1 MSYEIV
7 VPHLG
12 ESVFDATVREWLK
25 EPGDRIKIGELV
37 VELETDKVN
46 LEISAEE
53 AGVLVEISHQSGED
67 VKVGE
72 VLGRIEPVSEEE
84 PAEKAEEMTKEPPAE
99 EDKHKPESNER
110 ETQSTP
116 LARRLAEEN
125 EIDLSQVDGS
135 GSGGKV
141 TKKDLENYL
150 SQVKGEMKEK
160 EKEKVEVEE
169 EGKVEVQEIPVE
181 RPESVP
187 DEKKR
192 EERVRMSRRR
202 RTIARR
208 MVEAQRETAMLSTF
222 NEIDMSAVMD
232 LRSSRNQMIQERY
245 GLKLGIT
252 SFFVKAS
259 IGALKN
265 YPRLNAQIDQDDMIL
280 KHYYDIGIAIG
291 DEGGLVVPVIRDADR
306 LSSVEIERKI
316 NEYVDKAR
324 EGKLS
329 LEEIRGGTF
338 TITNGGV
345 FGSLLSTPILNPPQV
360 AILGLHRIEDRP
372 IALKGQVVI
381 RPMMYVAVSYDHRIV
396 DGREAVQFLAR
407 IKELIEDPEELLLE
421 G

>member
-7 VPHLG
+7 VPQLG
-12 ESVFDATVREWLK
+12 ESVFEATVQEWLK
-25 EPGDRIKIGELV
+25 EPGDRIKIGEPV

-53 AGVLVEISHQSGED
+53 EGVLVEISHQRGED

-72 VLGRIEPVSEEE
+72 VLGRIDPASKEE
-84 PAEKAEEMTKEPPAE
+84 PKGKVEEKTKEPPAE
-99 EDKHKPESNER
+99 EDEQQPESNKR
-110 ETQSTP
+110 KAQSTP
-116 LARRLAEEN
+116 LARRLAQQED
-125 EIDLSQVDGS
+125 IDLSQVDGS
-135 GSGGKV
+135 GSGGRV
-141 TKKDLENYL
+141 TKKDLEKYL

-160 EKEKVEVEE
+160 EKEKVEVEGE
-169 EGKVEVQEIPVE
+169 AEVQEIPTVRQE
-181 RPESVP
+181 PVPE
-187 DEKKR
+187 EKRR

-202 RTIARR
+202 RTIAQR
-208 MVEAQRETAMLSTF
+208 MVEAQHETAMLSTF
-222 NEIDMSAVMD
+222 NEVDMSGVMD
-232 LRSSRNQMIQERY
+232 LRSSRNQVIQERY

-259 IGALKN
+259 IGALKD
-265 YPRLNAQIDQDDMIL
+265 YPRLNAQIDQDDMVL

-291 DEGGLVVPVIRDADR
+291 DEGGLIVPVIRDVDR
-306 LSSVEIERKI
+306 LSLIDIERKI

-360 AILGLHRIEDRP
+360 GILGLHRIEDRP
-372 IALKGQVVI
+372 IASKGQVVI
-381 RPMMYVAVSYDHRIV
+381 RPMMYMAVSYDHRIV

-407 IKELIEDPEELLLE
+407 IKELVEDPEKLLLE

>member
-7 VPHLG
+7 VPQLG
-12 ESVFDATVREWLK
+12 ESVFEATVQEWLK
-25 EPGDRIKIGELV
+25 EPGDRIKIGEPV

-53 AGVLVEISHQSGED
+53 EGVLVEISHQRGED

-72 VLGRIEPVSEEE
+72 VLGRIDPASKEE
-84 PAEKAEEMTKEPPAE
+84 PKGKVEEKTKEPPAE
-99 EDKHKPESNER
+99 EDEQQPESNKR
-110 ETQSTP
+110 KAQSTP
-116 LARRLAEEN
+116 LARRLAQQED
-125 EIDLSQVDGS
+125 IDLSQVDGS
-135 GSGGKV
+135 GSGGRV
-141 TKKDLENYL
+141 TKKDLEKYL

-160 EKEKVEVEE
+160 EKEKVEVEGE
-169 EGKVEVQEIPVE
+169 AEVQEIPTVRQE
-181 RPESVP
+181 PVPE
-187 DEKKR
+187 EKRR

-202 RTIARR
+202 RTIAQR
-208 MVEAQRETAMLSTF
+208 MVEAQHETAMLSTF
-222 NEIDMSAVMD
+222 NEVDMSGVMD
-232 LRSSRNQMIQERY
+232 LRSSRNQVIQERY

-259 IGALKN
+259 IGALKD
-265 YPRLNAQIDQDDMIL
+265 YPRLNAQIDQDDMVL
-280 KHYYDIGIAIG
+280 KHHYDIGIAIG
-291 DEGGLVVPVIRDADR
+291 DEGGLIVPVIRDVDR
-306 LSSVEIERKI
+306 LSLIDIERKI

-360 AILGLHRIEDRP
+360 GILGLHRIEDRP
-372 IALKGQVVI
+372 IASKGQVVI
-381 RPMMYVAVSYDHRIV
+381 RPMMYMAVSYDHRIV

-407 IKELIEDPEELLLE
+407 IKELVEDPEKLLLE